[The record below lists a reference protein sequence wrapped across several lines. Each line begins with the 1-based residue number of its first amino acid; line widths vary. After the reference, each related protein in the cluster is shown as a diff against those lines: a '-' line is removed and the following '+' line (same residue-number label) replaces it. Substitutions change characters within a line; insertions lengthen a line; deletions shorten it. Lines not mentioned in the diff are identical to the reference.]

1 MCNRRYDWHTNRGCK
16 MDLNNLYN
24 FKNAVRHFVNID
36 LLKYPADIEN
46 FSTRELCWT
55 MPISFNVQKGNG
67 KYRTLKIPN
76 VLNFV
81 RAYHYYSGLPD
92 FDNIQ
97 EINPGHSRMTVNFD
111 TGDFIAGE
119 YDAQLNDDFMNLCLY
134 DNLMKL
140 DIKDFYGK
148 LYSHYLPKRQLKDNV
163 FTSMNNGRTGGII
176 MGNYLSLYFAENA
189 LKKIADDF
197 ETALEDASINCHFE
211 YFSDDFYIF
220 CNKYDNETI
229 RKLFNQI
236 LAENDYE
243 GNDQKI
249 EIEDYESYNIENVLT
264 RYWKAIMRHWNEEV
278 LKDFQKEN
286 ETETEILH
294 KLSFLNQL
302 IYRLSSVKKERNKQ
316 SLIRNF
322 FKTKHFQETD
332 FERYDVEE
340 YNYHQLCFLL
350 KMSPESL
357 LYTSDIF
364 NSMSGFDNQNI
375 KIFLKARYREA
386 LISSLHD
393 VQLYYYYAIRCYRL
407 DWCLEDTSDL
417 VLKSQNQIL
426 TSYYLKDG
434 LFSEEQI
441 NSLKLLDNEKFWFQ
455 NYHLILYR
463 PELTADLDDSIMK
476 YLIPEKANTD
486 PKRERY
492 KKFYKEN
499 LVLGKAIINE
509 VSVVT
514 ENIQEYLEKRHLEL
528 IHEDDNEI
536 ISEEE
541 EFWI

>member
-1 MCNRRYDWHTNRGCK
+1 MIAILNRGCK

-55 MPISFNVQKGNG
+55 MPVSFNVQKGNG

-97 EINPGHSRMTVNFD
+97 GINPEHSRMTVNFD

-134 DNLMKL
+134 DNLIKL

-148 LYSHYLPKRQLKDNV
+148 LYSHYLPKGQLKDNV

-189 LKKIADDF
+189 LKKILDDF

-229 RKLFNQI
+229 RGLFNQV
-236 LAENDYE
+236 LAENDHE
-243 GNDQKI
+243 GNDRKI
-249 EIEDYESYNIENVLT
+249 EIEDYESYNIENLLT

-278 LKDFQKEN
+278 LKDFQRQN
-286 ETETEILH
+286 QIGTEIQH

-332 FERYDVEE
+332 FEEYDVEE

-364 NSMSGFDNQNI
+364 NSMSGFDNQKI

-393 VQLYYYYAIRCYRL
+393 VQLYYYYAIRCYQL
-407 DWCLEDTSDL
+407 DWCLEDTSNL

-426 TSYYLKDG
+426 IAYYLKDG

-463 PELTADLDDSIMK
+463 PELIADLDGSVTK
-476 YLIPEKANTD
+476 YLLPEKANTN
-486 PKRERY
+486 PKKERY
-492 KKFYKEN
+492 KKFHKEN
-499 LVLGKAIINE
+499 LALGKAIINE

-514 ENIQEYLEKRHLEL
+514 ENIQEYLEKRNLEL
-528 IHEDDNEI
+528 I
-536 ISEEE
+536 EE
-541 EFWI
+541 

>member
-1 MCNRRYDWHTNRGCK
+1 MN
-16 MDLNNLYN
+16 LNNLYN

-46 FSTRELCWT
+46 FRTRELCWT
-55 MPISFNVQKGNG
+55 RPISFNVQKGND

-97 EINPGHSRMTVNFD
+97 GINPRHSRMTVNFD

-134 DNLMKL
+134 DNLIKL

-148 LYSHYLPKRQLKDNV
+148 LYSHYLPKGQLEDKV

-197 ETALEDASINCHFE
+197 ETVLEDASINCHFE

-229 RKLFNQI
+229 RGLFNQV
-236 LAENDYE
+236 LAENDHE

-249 EIEDYESYNIENVLT
+249 EIEDYESYNIENLLT

-278 LKDFQKEN
+278 LKDFQRQN
-286 ETETEILH
+286 QIGTEIPH

-332 FERYDVEE
+332 FEKYDVEE

-364 NSMSGFDNQNI
+364 NSMSGFDNQKI

-386 LISSLHD
+386 LIFSLHD
-393 VQLYYYYAIRCYRL
+393 VQLYYYYAIRCYQL

-417 VLKSQNQIL
+417 ILKSQNQIL
-426 TSYYLKDG
+426 IAYYLKDG

-463 PELTADLDDSIMK
+463 PELIADLDGSVTK
-476 YLIPEKANTD
+476 YLLPEKANTD
-486 PKRERY
+486 PKKERY

-499 LVLGKAIINE
+499 LELGKAIINE
-509 VSVVT
+509 LSVVT
-514 ENIQEYLEKRHLEL
+514 ENIQEYLEKRSLEL
-528 IHEDDNEI
+528 I
-536 ISEEE
+536 EE
-541 EFWI
+541 

>member
-1 MCNRRYDWHTNRGCK
+1 MQFTRSKGYLTIQATEEGYSFIFYDSDLHEIQGGDYDNPDASIQEAAYEILKSER
-16 MDLNNLYN
+16 MDDMDCVKVDYKE
-24 FKNAVRHFVNID
+24 FEEMTIQHSKD
-36 LLKYPADIEN
+36 LLQEG
-46 FSTRELCWT
+46 ELRAT
-55 MPISFNVQKGNG
+55 SEIGRNELALNSLSRAEVERG
-67 KYRTLKIPN
+67 
-76 VLNFV
+76 VL
-81 RAYHYYSGLPD
+81 YH
-92 FDNIQ
+92 
-97 EINPGHSRMTVNFD
+97 
-111 TGDFIAGE
+111 A
-119 YDAQLNDDFMNLCLY
+119 
-134 DNLMKL
+134 
-140 DIKDFYGK
+140 
-148 LYSHYLPKRQLKDNV
+148 HYLPKGQLKDNV

-189 LKKIADDF
+189 LKKISDDF

-229 RKLFNQI
+229 RGLFNQV
-236 LAENDYE
+236 LAENDHE
-243 GNDQKI
+243 GNEQKI
-249 EIEDYESYNIENVLT
+249 EIEDYESYNIENLLT

-278 LKDFQKEN
+278 LKDFQRQN
-286 ETETEILH
+286 QIGTEIPH

-302 IYRLSSVKKERNKQ
+302 IYRLSSVKRERNKQ

-332 FERYDVEE
+332 FEKYDVEE

-364 NSMSGFDNQNI
+364 NSMSGFDNQKI

-386 LISSLHD
+386 LIFSLHD
-393 VQLYYYYAIRCYRL
+393 VQLYYYYAIRCYQL

-426 TSYYLKDG
+426 ISYYLKDG
-434 LFSEEQI
+434 LFSEGQI

-463 PELTADLDDSIMK
+463 PELTADLDESITK
-476 YLIPEKANTD
+476 YLMPEKANTD
-486 PKRERY
+486 PKKERY

-499 LVLGKAIINE
+499 LALGKAIINE

-514 ENIQEYLEKRHLEL
+514 ENIQEYLEKRNLEL
-528 IHEDDNEI
+528 INEDDNGI